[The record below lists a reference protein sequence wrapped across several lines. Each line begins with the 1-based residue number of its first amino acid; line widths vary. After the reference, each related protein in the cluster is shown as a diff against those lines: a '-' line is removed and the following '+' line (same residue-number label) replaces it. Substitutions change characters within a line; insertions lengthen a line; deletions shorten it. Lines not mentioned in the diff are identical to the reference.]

1 MVTSYHYRAATQDG
15 RVVEGVVQAQSQPT
29 ALDELRRQRLYPID
43 VAPLSANRTTRQA
56 RSLNKS
62 AALALFARTIATMLG
77 AGVPLERALAFAA
90 QQARHPEL
98 ARAARAV
105 HHELQGGA
113 SFSEAVSRERGVF
126 PPLFVA
132 MVAAGEESGALDDA
146 MLRLADHLEELSELR
161 GQIRSALLY
170 PALMGVVSGAGI
182 TILLLFVVP
191 RFADLL
197 GAEGV
202 ALPLSTQI
210 LVTLSRIVVGGWWLI
225 ALAAV
230 ATVLIARRWLSQ
242 PANRKQWHAWRL
254 RWPLVGELEL
264 KYATARFSRALGM
277 LLGSGRPVLASL
289 SAARGT
295 VTNLALG
302 ESLENATEA
311 VAHGQRLNTALA
323 GSLPPL
329 ATELLAVGEESGRL
343 DELCLRIADSYDTE
357 VKRTLRAAVGI
368 IEPVLIVVFGLIVGF
383 IALALL
389 QAIYGLSPAS
399 L

>member
-1 MVTSYHYRAATQDG
+1 MTTAYQYRASTAEG
-15 RVVEGVVQAQSQPT
+15 RVVEGVVQATLQPT
-29 ALDELRRQRLYPID
+29 ALEELRRQRLYPID
-43 VAPLSANRTTRQA
+43 VAPVSAVNSSKQA
-56 RSLNKS
+56 RSLNRS
-62 AALALFARTIATMLG
+62 AALALFARTVSTMLG

-98 ARAARAV
+98 AKAARAA
-105 HHELQGGA
+105 HHDLQGGA
-113 SFSEAVSRERGVF
+113 AFSEAVSRQRSVF

-146 MLRLADHLEELSELR
+146 MSRLADHLEELSELR

-170 PALMGVVSGAGI
+170 PALMGIVSGAGI

-197 GAEGV
+197 GDEGV
-202 ALPLSTQI
+202 ALPVSTQI
-210 LVTLSRIVVGGWWLI
+210 LVALSRIVVDGWWLI
-225 ALAAV
+225 GLVLVSA
-230 ATVLIARRWLSQ
+230 VLIVRRWLHW
-242 PANRKQWHAWRL
+242 PDNRRQFHRWRL
-254 RWPLVGELEL
+254 RWPVAGDLEL
-264 KYATARFSRALGM
+264 KYATARFTRALGM
-277 LLGSGRPVLASL
+277 LLASGRPVLDSMR
-289 SAARGT
+289 AARIT
-295 VTNLALG
+295 VSNLALG
-302 ESLENATEA
+302 ESLENATDA
-311 VAHGQRLNTALA
+311 VAHGQRLNSALA

-329 ATELLAVGEESGRL
+329 ATELVAVGEESGRL
-343 DELCLRIADSYDTE
+343 DELCLRIADSYDSE